1 MSRTLPVRAA
11 LAVAALAAAGLG
23 ACASDDDCRGIACG
37 AALPPVTVVVRGVSD
52 AVVTVARPD
61 GVAVQIACS
70 AGDPDT
76 YCDANTAEGSQPGT
90 YVVHAE
96 AIGYEPADREVV
108 VDATPPG
115 GCCNPGY
122 LGQTVTLDLEP
133 SP

>member
-1 MSRTLPVRAA
+1 MPRSLPVAA
-11 LAVAALAAAGLG
+11 LLLAAAGLG

-52 AVVTVARPD
+52 AVVSVERPD

-70 AGDPDT
+70 ADDPDT

-90 YVVHAE
+90 YLVHAE
-96 AIGYEPADREVV
+96 ALGYEATEREVV

-122 LGQTVTLDLEP
+122 LGQTVTIDLEP
-133 SP
+133 AP